1 MGDPFFYSAINYQEL
16 IYSFSIKNNQLPD
29 MINLSDGYSPQED
42 TPKFKPGEIIEH
54 LKYGYRGVIVEFDF
68 TCQASADWY
77 QSNHTQPDR
86 NQPWYHILVDGSQQ
100 VTYAAQSNLKYD
112 SSGEPVVHGMINL
125 FFSGYDQENN
135 QYIRNNTPWNP
146 GKPPDAPSTPPP
158 DFTPPPP
165 PTSI

>member
-1 MGDPFFYSAINYQEL
+1 
-16 IYSFSIKNNQLPD
+16 
-29 MINLSDGYSPQED
+29 MINLSEGFSPAPDSSE
-42 TPKFKPGEIIEH
+42 FKPGDIIVH
-54 LKYGYRGVIVEFDF
+54 IRYSYRGVIVEFDS
-68 TCQASADWY
+68 TCQAPDDWY
-77 QSNHTQPDR
+77 QSNQTQPDR

-100 VTYAAQSNLKYD
+100 VTYVAQSNLKYD

-146 GKPPDAPSTPPP
+146 GKPPDAPPSTPPP

-165 PTSI
+165 SNI